1 MQDEWREPGKNRL
14 QRYDIAGW
22 LRFLVEIYAIR
33 EDSVTEIAQ
42 GIRARMKRDGA
53 PWSYGDEHGTGDTVG
68 ADS

>member
-1 MQDEWREPGKNRL
+1 MRDEWFGPEKNRL
-14 QRYDIAGW
+14 LRYDVAGW

-53 PWSYGDEHGTGDTVG
+53 PWSDDAHGTADTEG
-68 ADS
+68 EDS